1 MSRSKARKTINGQEL
16 KKQLEADGIIVVSG
30 SMQGLAE
37 EAPQAY
43 KDIENVVEVAASA
56 GLSKKVARLRPLGV
70 IKG

>member
-1 MSRSKARKTINGQEL
+1 MA
-16 KKQLEADGIIVVSG
+16 G
-30 SMQGLAE
+30 SMQSLAE

-56 GLSKKVARLRPLGV
+56 GLSKRIARLRPLGV